1 MRDTRP
7 RKRGS
12 SQASVVV
19 DGSRAGGQTATDDQG
34 SVAGGAGM
42 DQARVEALA
51 TAERKWFRDGRPRS
65 MEATSRATGTMPRGV
80 PMSWMDELY
89 DHPPLWVSHGAGSR
103 FWDLDGHEYV
113 DMYVADMS
121 AFCGH
126 AAAPVVRAVCER
138 AAAGSQFLLP
148 SEDALVVTEALARR
162 YGMAKWQFTL
172 SATQA
177 NAEVVRIARVRTGR
191 EKVVVFDGKYHGHL
205 EPTLGIIEDGRVL
218 PEYTGLP
225 AEVTANLRIV
235 PFNDLDA
242 VERALA
248 PGDVAL
254 LLTEP
259 AMTNAGFLL
268 PGPGFHDGLR
278 ELTRRHGTLL
288 AIDETHTL
296 VTAHGGLS
304 SEWGLEPDLLTV
316 GKSIAGGVPLGAY
329 GMTDEVAEVLRP
341 PAGGAA
347 VSGIAYDEVATG
359 GTLFANALSM
369 AAARAAL
376 TEVLTPEAF
385 ITTARLGHQLAVGL
399 RAHIDRAGPALVG
412 QRPRLTRLLLLQ
424 PGASARCPR
433 RPGHRRPRP
442 ACAHPVVPRQPRR
455 MGVGLVAR
463 ANGLGRAHATG
474 RGGVPRRDRG
484 IHRSH
489 RVRSPYRCHDRRP
502 LLPRQRHATPQWPS
516 SQHQPWLPAPAR
528 YAEPC
533 RPAGARSKQ
542 ADHKM

>member
-1 MRDTRP
+1 
-7 RKRGS
+7 
-12 SQASVVV
+12 
-19 DGSRAGGQTATDDQG
+19 
-34 SVAGGAGM
+34 M
-42 DQARVEALA
+42 DQAKIEALA
-51 TAERKWFRDGRPRS
+51 AEEEKRFRDDRPRS
-65 MEATSRATGTMPRGV
+65 MEATSRATRTMPRGV

-126 AAAPVVRAVCER
+126 APAPVVRAVCARME
-138 AAAGSQFLLP
+138 AGNQFLLP
-148 SEDALVVTEALARR
+148 SADALIVAEALAAR

-177 NAEVVRIARVRTGR
+177 NTEVVRVARARTGR
-191 EKVVVFDGKYHGHL
+191 EKILVFDGKYHGHL
-205 EPTLGIIEDGRVL
+205 EPTLGIAEDGRVL

-268 PGPGFHDGLR
+268 PDPGFHDGLR
-278 ELTRRHGTLL
+278 ALTRRHGTLL

-296 VTAHGGLS
+296 VTAHGGLTT
-304 SEWGLEPDLLTV
+304 EWSLEPDFLTV

-329 GMTDEVAEVLRP
+329 GMTDDVAETLRP

-385 ITTARLGHQLAVGL
+385 IATANLGGKLAAGL
-399 RAHIDRAGPALVG
+399 RAHIDRAGLPWSVNAHGSHAFYFFSPQPPRDARGARDTDQPGLRALIRLFLANRGVWESGWWLGPTVSVAHAPQDVQAYLDAIGEFTQALV
-412 QRPRLTRLLLLQ
+412 
-424 PGASARCPR
+424 
-433 RPGHRRPRP
+433 
-442 ACAHPVVPRQPRR
+442 
-455 MGVGLVAR
+455 
-463 ANGLGRAHATG
+463 
-474 RGGVPRRDRG
+474 
-484 IHRSH
+484 
-489 RVRSPYRCHDRRP
+489 
-502 LLPRQRHATPQWPS
+502 
-516 SQHQPWLPAPAR
+516 
-528 YAEPC
+528 
-533 RPAGARSKQ
+533 
-542 ADHKM
+542 

>member
-1 MRDTRP
+1 
-7 RKRGS
+7 
-12 SQASVVV
+12 V
-19 DGSRAGGQTATDDQG
+19 
-34 SVAGGAGM
+34 
-42 DQARVEALA
+42 DQAKVEALA
-51 TAERKWFRDGRPRS
+51 AAEGKRFRDDRPRS
-65 MEATSRATGTMPRGV
+65 MGATSRATATMPRGV

-89 DHPPLWVSHGAGSR
+89 DHPPLWVSRGAGSR

-126 AAAPVVRAVCER
+126 APAPVVRAVCER
-138 AAAGSQFLLP
+138 IAAGSQFLLP
-148 SEDALVVTEALARR
+148 SEDALIVAEALAAR
-162 YGMAKWQFTL
+162 YGMPKWQFTL

-177 NAEVVRIARVRTGR
+177 NTEVVRIARVATGR
-191 EKVVVFDGKYHGHL
+191 EKVLVFDGKYHGHL
-205 EPTLGIIEDGRVL
+205 DPTLGIVEDGRVL

-225 AEVTANLRIV
+225 AGVTASLRIV

-248 PGDVAL
+248 PGDVAV

-268 PGPGFHDGLR
+268 PDPGFHDGLR
-278 ELTRRHGTLL
+278 EMTRRHGTLL

-296 VTAHGGLS
+296 VTAHGGLTT
-304 SEWGLEPDLLTV
+304 EWGLQPDLMTV

-329 GMTDEVAEVLRP
+329 GMTEDVAAVLRP

-385 ITTARLGHQLAVGL
+385 AATAMLGGKLAAGL
-399 RAHIDRAGPALVG
+399 RVHIDRAGLPWSVTAHGSHAYYFFSPQPPRDASAARDTDDPAL
-412 QRPRLTRLLLLQ
+412 RALIRLFLANRGVWESGWWLGPTVSV
-424 PGASARCPR
+424 A
-433 RPGHRRPRP
+433 HTP
-442 ACAHPVVPRQPRR
+442 ADVQAY
-455 MGVGLVAR
+455 LDA
-463 ANGLGRAHATG
+463 
-474 RGGVPRRDRG
+474 
-484 IHRSH
+484 I
-489 RVRSPYRCHDRRP
+489 
-502 LLPRQRHATPQWPS
+502 
-516 SQHQPWLPAPAR
+516 
-528 YAEPC
+528 AEFT
-533 RPAGARSKQ
+533 Q
-542 ADHKM
+542 AAA

>member
-1 MRDTRP
+1 
-7 RKRGS
+7 
-12 SQASVVV
+12 
-19 DGSRAGGQTATDDQG
+19 
-34 SVAGGAGM
+34 M
-42 DQARVEALA
+42 DQATVEALA
-51 TAERKWFRDGRPRS
+51 AAERKRFRDGRPRS

-113 DMYVADMS
+113 DMYIADMS

-148 SEDALVVTEALARR
+148 SEDALVVAEALARR

-385 ITTARLGHQLAVGL
+385 ITTARLGHQLAAGL
-399 RAHIDRAGPALVG
+399 RAHIDRAGLPWSVNVHGSHAYYFFSPEPPRDARGARDTDDPGLRALI
-412 QRPRLTRLLLLQ
+412 RLFLANRGVWESGWWLGPTV
-424 PGASARCPR
+424 SV
-433 RPGHRRPRP
+433 
-442 ACAHPVVPRQPRR
+442 AH
-455 MGVGLVAR
+455 
-463 ANGLGRAHATG
+463 
-474 RGGVPRRDRG
+474 
-484 IHRSH
+484 
-489 RVRSPYRCHDRRP
+489 
-502 LLPRQRHATPQWPS
+502 TPQDVEAY
-516 SQHQPWLPAPAR
+516 LDAIGEFTEAI
-528 YAEPC
+528 
-533 RPAGARSKQ
+533 G
-542 ADHKM
+542 